1 MYNII
6 IMKNLIIKKINLKYL
21 SIMVLIF
28 VIFVTYFSTINTNSQ
43 VIGNVKEATIIVKD
57 LRESGLGYSRY
68 NQNKGNIINF
78 LWPHHKTD
86 GSRYGFFALE
96 FNGSGIESVTL
107 TKSDDGN
114 TGTFLVRYTGGADY
128 NLKIFTSLIS
138 YLDEFETNNSEVDTI
153 LSNIEGHRGYPGYR
167 PLINPPVL
175 GTVTLEEGST
185 TEIGLKFATLAPKS
199 FSTTVTSPS
208 SRFLYCFTSSKN
220 LDVLAATHSRSNI
233 VTYIPCSFDSE
244 NRIFSVNAKDQH
256 TQNNS
261 ASYLYVFV
269 GKTSFINA
277 CPSGWVKTTFGVFPR
292 TGERIDDSIRGG
304 TGSDRFGLNGDAF
317 HRELERRI
325 DTSQGCRLLS
335 SPTLRI
341 GEEVSHKIFVSG
353 YKSDSTGSN
362 GDPDISFTDYTST
375 TNDASTRVRIS
386 PSDPNNDSL
395 YLAYRISPE
404 DQNCHSGSENVGTS
418 VSSIPTGFTQ
428 VLFEGPNYYL
438 PYVAEDKKLCAW
450 TSDGHRG
457 RVVSKYVPVDRES
470 PVVSG
475 GLEYAGPLET
485 GNLIDSEEAITNV
498 PIVSTSS
505 LTITDNFDVDVA
517 TATGVEQSKKTYLDS
532 DGTTRIPYSTI
543 TIEYVI
549 SDFSRNCSSENYSS
563 ALDHIPTPQDITRDV
578 TNKKICAR
586 VQDSAGN
593 VGGYAE
599 TLTPF
604 NRDATTVVD
613 RVAPTST
620 ANIILKRDSV
630 NDTGVSQTDKITNA
644 TSPMFTVS
652 NIPSTD
658 ADGSNIITT
667 ITLVESNGTDVIT
680 STLNRSRG
688 NPSTENFKFVN
699 PDGSDYVV
707 VSNGRYSIDVSSSDA
722 GGNLFKEKKLEDL
735 VIDLIFPTEDKVP
748 TFHADITSNEV
759 SGVRIGL
766 ASTDFFANSDD
777 TGILVI
783 ENDSYSDL
791 GGRAVVATY
800 ALGDFDSSSACALGR
815 RKFISQNKFNLLYL
829 KTIDSEKYRVCRRY
843 TDVAGNI
850 TDVVGGA
857 GSAIAIQKDSTIA
870 QSFSI
875 DFSGNGRVDTT
886 DAIVFYI
893 YAIFEGIGFAPI
905 DNQKILESVLRE
917 EVNFTIEGSPRLSD
931 SAEDVYNLLESY
943 SASNAI
949 DFSGNGRTDTTDAIV
964 FYIYAIFEGIGFAPI
979 DNQKILDSVLREEVN
994 FTIEGSPR
1002 LSDSAEDVYDLL
1014 ESYSQ

>member
-208 SRFLYCFTSSKN
+208 SRSLYCFTSSKN
-220 LDVLAATHSRSNI
+220 LDVLAPTHSRSNI

-292 TGERIDDSIRGG
+292 TGERVDDSIRGG

-586 VQDSAGN
+586 VRDSAGN

-667 ITLVESNGTDVIT
+667 ITLVESDGTDVIT

-707 VSNGRYSIDVSSSDA
+707 VSNGRYSIDVTSSDA

-748 TFHADITSNEV
+748 TFHADITSSEV

-857 GSAIAIQKDSTIA
+857 GSAIAIQKDSSIA
-870 QSFSI
+870 QSLST
-875 DFSGNGRVDTT
+875 DFSGDGVANTT
-886 DAIVFYI
+886 DSILFYA
-893 YAIFEGIGFAPI
+893 YAIFTANGFSQSNI
-905 DNQKILESVLRE
+905 ENLLETVLE
-917 EVNFTIEGSPRLSD
+917 KELDYSSSELPRLSD
-931 SAEDVYNLLESY
+931 SKEDVYALLDNYAKTNATDFSGDGVTNTTDSILFYAYAIFTANGFSQSNIENLLETVLEKELDY
-943 SASNAI
+943 SS
-949 DFSGNGRTDTTDAIV
+949 S
-964 FYIYAIFEGIGFAPI
+964 E
-979 DNQKILDSVLREEVN
+979 L
-994 FTIEGSPR
+994 PR
-1002 LSDSAEDVYDLL
+1002 LSDSKEDVYALMHR
-1014 ESYSQ
+1014 YSQ